1 MDNDQDRYEYEVLR
15 EQYERELNEQ
25 EKETRKLETA
35 TFKLVQE
42 MLYLEAY

>member
-15 EQYERELNEQ
+15 EEYERELNEQ
-25 EKETRKLETA
+25 EKEARKLEAA

>member
-1 MDNDQDRYEYEVLR
+1 MDNDQDRFEYEVLR

-25 EKETRKLETA
+25 EKETRKLEAA